1 MTTSLITGATAGIGH
16 EYAVQLAARGDDLV
30 LVARNAER
38 LETVAA
44 GLRAAYGVAVEVLA
58 ADLVDRDQ
66 LALVEARLADR
77 ERPIDLL
84 VNNAGFGLK
93 KRFLDNTV
101 EEETEMLEVLVTAV
115 LRLSHAALGP
125 MAERGSG
132 GIINV
137 SSVAAFLPRGSY
149 SAAKAWV
156 NSFSEW
162 AHLEYKSRGVKV
174 MALCPGFTKTEFHER
189 MQVTRGDGF
198 MWLDVDFLVRR
209 SLQDFEKGRAY
220 SIPGAQYR
228 TITVLTKAIPNRV
241 LRLTQS
247 VGRPLSRLGP
257 QLVERAGWPDQP
269 SGCRAA
275 GRSGSSARSGS
286 MGSGLGLGVT
296 GSVVTWLPDGQG
308 PFVGPVRESSVG
320 ERPERLG
327 PMVAPAQRRQAIGMG
342 LPGGPPSID
351 RDVLLDV
358 VEVAYLR
365 RTTDTRDRHRS
376 CRGTGLPRPS
386 APAGHADRRP

>member
-16 EYAVQLAARGDDLV
+16 EYARQLAARGDDLV

-38 LETVAA
+38 LDEVAA
-44 GLRAAYGVAVEVLA
+44 AFRSAHGIEVEVLV

-84 VNNAGFGLK
+84 VNNAGFGLR

-101 EEETEMLEVLVTAV
+101 AEETELLEVLVTAV

-137 SSVAAFLPRGSY
+137 SSVAAFLPRGTY

-162 AHLEYKSRGVKV
+162 AHLEYKSRGVTV
-174 MALCPGFTKTEFHER
+174 MSLCPGFTKTEFHER
-189 MQVTRGDGF
+189 MQVTPGDGF
-198 MWLDVDFLVRR
+198 MWLDVDFLVRK
-209 SLQDFEKGRAY
+209 SLQDFDKGRAY
-220 SIPGAQYR
+220 SIPGAQYK
-228 TITVLTKAIPNRV
+228 TIIALTRAIPNRV

-247 VGRPLSRLGP
+247 IGRR
-257 QLVERAGWPDQP
+257 
-269 SGCRAA
+269 
-275 GRSGSSARSGS
+275 
-286 MGSGLGLGVT
+286 
-296 GSVVTWLPDGQG
+296 
-308 PFVGPVRESSVG
+308 
-320 ERPERLG
+320 
-327 PMVAPAQRRQAIGMG
+327 
-342 LPGGPPSID
+342 
-351 RDVLLDV
+351 
-358 VEVAYLR
+358 
-365 RTTDTRDRHRS
+365 
-376 CRGTGLPRPS
+376 
-386 APAGHADRRP
+386 